1 MDSLFDETLDKLKDK
16 KSTHPNLTYL
26 WEKQIEFKK
35 QKLVESLNKCN
46 VVLNLLN
53 NISDLT
59 PINIITLYV
68 LLNTNTTQ

>member
-16 KSTHPNLTYL
+16 KITHPNLTYL

-46 VVLNLLN
+46 IVLNMLN
-53 NISDLT
+53 NINDLS
-59 PINIITLYV
+59 PINIIALYV
-68 LLNTNTTQ
+68 LLNTNTSQ

>member
-16 KSTHPNLTYL
+16 KDTHPNLTYL

-35 QKLVESLNKCN
+35 QKLIESLNKCN
-46 VVLNLLN
+46 VVLNMLS
-53 NISDLT
+53 NINDLT

>member
-16 KSTHPNLTYL
+16 KDTHPNLTYL

-35 QKLVESLNKCN
+35 QKLIESLNKCN
-46 VVLNLLN
+46 VVLNMLTN
-53 NISDLT
+53 MNDLT

>member
-16 KSTHPNLTYL
+16 KDTHPNLTYL

-35 QKLVESLNKCN
+35 QKLIESLNKCN
-46 VVLNLLN
+46 VVLNMLK

-59 PINIITLYV
+59 PINIVTLYV

>member
-1 MDSLFDETLDKLKDK
+1 MDSLFDETLNKLKDK
-16 KSTHPNLTYL
+16 KDTHPNLTYL

-35 QKLVESLNKCN
+35 QKLMESLNKCN
-46 VVLNLLN
+46 VVLNLLS

-68 LLNTNTTQ
+68 LLNTNTSQ

>member
-16 KSTHPNLTYL
+16 KDTHPNLTYL
-26 WEKQIEFKK
+26 WKKQIEFKK

-68 LLNTNTTQ
+68 LLNTNTSQ